1 MARSISSTIGTFSQV
16 WADVAPSPA
25 ETVIARTIA
34 SAVSSLR
41 TRPSTRWEMNG
52 STIAIRPWSARSLTA
67 CAQASSVATV
77 AGSSGSMR
85 VSILPPSKPASA
97 IAAAS

>member
-1 MARSISSTIGTFSQV
+1 MPR
-16 WADVAPSPA
+16 PA
-25 ETVIARTIA
+25 AIALARTMA

-52 STIAIRPWSARSLTA
+52 STMAISRCRARSLTA
-67 CAQASSVATV
+67 SAHDSSVATV
-77 AGSSGSMR
+77 AGSFGSMR

-97 IAAAS
+97 MACAS